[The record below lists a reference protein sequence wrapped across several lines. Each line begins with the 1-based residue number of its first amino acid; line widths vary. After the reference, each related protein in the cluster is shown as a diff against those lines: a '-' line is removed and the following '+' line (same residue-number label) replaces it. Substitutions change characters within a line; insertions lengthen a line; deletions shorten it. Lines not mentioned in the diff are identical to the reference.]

1 MIRKLKTKFILLATS
16 ALLILLIFIVAGMNV
31 INYHSVVKECDEI
44 LSVISQNKGMFP
56 DLGGRPNNKFPPHFS
71 PETPYESR
79 YFSIMMDKNGNIIDT
94 NTSMITS
101 VDANTAVSYAKKAL
115 TKGDTLGFIG
125 DYRYIVKDE
134 WNGSRISFL
143 DCGRRLDT
151 FYSFLTISSV
161 MALAGY
167 LIVSVII
174 IILSGK
180 IIRPIAESY
189 RKQKQFITDAGHEM
203 KTPLTIISANA
214 DILEMELGEDNE
226 SLMDIIGQ
234 AKRLR
239 SLTDDLVMLSRM
251 EEAEESMQK
260 IEFPISDVV
269 EEISHPF
276 IHLAKNEGK
285 ELICDIEEELS
296 LKGNEKA
303 IGQLITLLLDN
314 ALKYSPAGGVIA
326 LTLSKKIRTI
336 SLSVYNQTEKEV
348 DPESLKYVFDRF
360 YRTDSSRNSAT
371 GGHGIGL
378 SVAKAIVTAHNGEII
393 AKTTDC
399 HSFQI
404 TATFP
409 IQTMPSF

>member
-16 ALLILLIFIVAGMNV
+16 ALLVLLIFIVAGMNL
-31 INYHSVVKECDEI
+31 INFHSVVKECDEI

-56 DLGGRPNNKFPPHFS
+56 EFGGRPNNKFPPHFS

-101 VDANTAVSYAKKAL
+101 VDTNTAVSYAKKAL
-115 TKGDTLGFIG
+115 TKEDTIGFI
-125 DYRYIVKDE
+125 DNYRYIINDE

-161 MALAGY
+161 MALAGFI
-167 LIVSVII
+167 IVSVII
-174 IILSGK
+174 IILSDK

-214 DILEMELGEDNE
+214 DILEMELGEENE
-226 SLMDIIGQ
+226 SLIDIIQ
-234 AKRLR
+234 QTKRLR
-239 SLTDDLVMLSRM
+239 SLTEDLVMLSRM

-260 IEFPISDVV
+260 IEFPISDIV
-269 EEISHPF
+269 EEAAHPF
-276 IHLAKNEGK
+276 VGLARGEGK
-285 ELICDIEEELS
+285 ELLCDIEQGLT
-296 LKGNEKA
+296 LRGNDKSIE
-303 IGQLITLLLDN
+303 QLVTLLLDN
-314 ALKYSPAGGVIA
+314 ALKYSPAGGTIA
-326 LTLSKKIRTI
+326 LTLSKKSRSI
-336 SLSVYNQTEKEV
+336 SLSVFNQTKKEIE
-348 DPESLKYVFDRF
+348 PESLKYVFDRF
-360 YRTDSSRNSAT
+360 YRTDSSRNSET

-378 SVAKAIVTAHNGEII
+378 SVAKAIVTAHNGEIT
-393 AKTTDC
+393 AKTTDG
-399 HSFQI
+399 HSFGI

-409 IQTMPSF
+409 IQSMPSF